1 MDASWKGLKVFSLFD
16 RDTVIA
22 FTLCSMGIIN
32 KFNVLCWSETVQS
45 KPENPT
51 KEVEYAMSNLELYT
65 SQTNVFGG
73 FQKHFEKAEYMILGV
88 PFDATSTYRSGARF
102 GPNAIL
108 QASLST
114 ETYSFRAK
122 RKIPRETL
130 DLVFGVDY
138 IILI

>member
-1 MDASWKGLKVFSLFD
+1 
-16 RDTVIA
+16 
-22 FTLCSMGIIN
+22 
-32 KFNVLCWSETVQS
+32 
-45 KPENPT
+45 
-51 KEVEYAMSNLELYT
+51 
-65 SQTNVFGG
+65 
-73 FQKHFEKAEYMILGV
+73 MILGV

-102 GPNAIL
+102 GPNAIR
-108 QASLST
+108 QASLCI